1 MNILVLSDSHAG
13 ISFMKYAVDRVKP
26 DAIIHLGD
34 YFDDGVA
41 LSELYPYIQIH
52 QVPGNCDKYRLWGI
66 HPETLCYQ
74 ACGVKL
80 FMTHGH
86 NHHVKSSLYRLL
98 QDAAASGAQAV
109 LFGHTHAALCY
120 QEDNGLWV
128 LNPGPCGSY
137 SGSVGLIQVVDNNI
151 ASCRTLRQEDLEG
164 L

>member
-1 MNILVLSDSHAG
+1 
-13 ISFMKYAVDRVKP
+13 MKYAVDRVKP

-74 ACGVKL
+74 VCGVKL

>member
-1 MNILVLSDSHAG
+1 
-13 ISFMKYAVDRVKP
+13 MKYAVDRVKP

-74 ACGVKL
+74 VCGVKL

-98 QDAAASGAQAV
+98 QDAAATGAQAV

-128 LNPGPCGSY
+128 LNPGPCGNY